1 MQFTFRVTLL
11 SAGAVLLALAGA
23 PATAWANYAEG
34 PAQSPEP
41 APEAVQAGIAAEN
54 PVDLDEP
61 DLDPIID
68 KMQEDI
74 LDDLDD

>member
-1 MQFTFRVTLL
+1 MQFTLRVALL

-34 PAQSPEP
+34 PAQSLEP
-41 APEAVQAGIAAEN
+41 APEAVRARG
-54 PVDLDEP
+54 PDEP
-61 DLDPIID
+61 DLEPIID

-74 LDDLDD
+74 VGLALLC